1 MRITRFTAFTA
12 AITIALLTPGL
23 AQAAPV
29 PPGGSTEVTVE
40 STDDVVP
47 QAKPTVPNL
56 SAIVKHY
63 RLPTSSNPHFVT
75 AASDGNVWFT
85 VDGAF
90 DPVTFNT
97 PGSVARVTPR
107 GTITEFAVCDTC
119 LTNDIVQGPDG
130 ILYVSD
136 NDGQLRRITTSGE
149 VLSSISP
156 CGGFFCSP
164 LDGLA
169 ADSTSIWFA
178 DFFNN
183 RVGRFNVFAAPG
195 ENPFTFV
202 DATGVGDVAVA
213 PDGTVWFTGE
223 SAIGEIDP
231 AVDPT
236 VGVVS
241 TTPISAEG
249 RGITVA
255 PNGTVWVTEIFADLI
270 ARLTPTASGP
280 HDLVEFPTP
289 VDATPLDIDAA
300 PDGNVWFTQ
309 NLRGNVARITLAGVV
324 TEASKAIDFAD
335 PKRPDPIGITIA
347 ANGQPWY
354 SESLIDKVANV
365 QLR

>member
-1 MRITRFTAFTA
+1 MRITRPTALIA
-12 AITIALLTPGL
+12 AITISVLTPGL
-23 AQAAPV
+23 AEAAPIT
-29 PPGGSTEVTVE
+29 PGGSTEVSVDSDDTVLL
-40 STDDVVP
+40 
-47 QAKPTVPNL
+47 QAKQPEAGLAV
-56 SAIVKHY
+56 SVKHY
-63 RLPTSSNPHFVT
+63 KLPTSSDPRFVT
-75 AASDGNVWFT
+75 TASDGNVWFT
-85 VDGAF
+85 VQGAF

-107 GTITEFAVCDTC
+107 GGITEFAVCDAC
-119 LTNDIVQGPDG
+119 VTNDIVQGPDG
-130 ILYVSD
+130 ILYITD
-136 NDGQLRRITTSGE
+136 NDGQLRRITTTGQ

-156 CGGFFCSP
+156 CGDFFCSP

-178 DFFNN
+178 DLFNN

-195 ENPFTFV
+195 QDPFTYF

-213 PDGTVWFTGE
+213 PDGTVWFTGD

-231 AVDPT
+231 S
-236 VGVVS
+236 VGVLS

-249 RGITVA
+249 SGITVA
-255 PNGTVWVTEIFADLI
+255 PNGTVWVTEIFADRI
-270 ARLTPTASGP
+270 ARLTPTPAGP
-280 HDLVEFPTP
+280 HDLVEFSTP
-289 VDATPLDIDAA
+289 EGATPLDIYAA

-309 NLRGNVARITLAGVV
+309 NLRGNVARITQDGVV
-324 TEASKAIDFAD
+324 TEATKAIDFAD

-354 SESLIDKVANV
+354 AESLIDKVANV